1 MVFFFNMEKALSCVP
16 AEKKYDRFSFLP
28 EYIQVS

>member
-1 MVFFFNMEKALSCVP
+1 MEKASSCVP
-16 AEKKYDRFSFLP
+16 AEKKYDHFSFLP